1 MVFLSPVKSSV
12 LLETVV
18 YFEFCISC
26 LMSVFKQL
34 CLYSSLRKDVCQKVV
49 KCLE

>member
-34 CLYSSLRKDVCQKVV
+34 CLYSTLRKDVCQKVV
-49 KCLE
+49 KSLE